1 MVGAAASGI
10 SGLPLAFASNKATIY
25 LLGLCISYLAG
36 FLAAWVIGFEDLPE
50 PSRRKPVEND
60 PGKGL

>member
-1 MVGAAASGI
+1 M
-10 SGLPLAFASNKATIY
+10 AFASNKVTIY

-50 PSRRKPVEND
+50 TIRRKPVEND